1 MSAAPPPA
9 VPEAACFA
17 AAATRL
23 AGLATLALGWRP
35 DDFWRATPAELAA
48 LGAALAP
55 GDAPPPDAALRR
67 RLQEMFPD
75 G

>member
-1 MSAAPPPA
+1 MSGELSDAT
-9 VPEAACFA
+9 FA

-23 AGLATLALGWRP
+23 AGLAALALGWRP
-35 DDFWRATPAELAA
+35 DEFWRATPAELAA
-48 LGAALAP
+48 PGAALVP
-55 GDAPPPDAALRR
+55 GLPPPPAAPLRA